1 MDKIF
6 AKTLK
11 TLYNLRTF
19 KPSKPSPSELI
30 FKNWDPLLILLY
42 DVKLHGERL
51 DKTDDQEILHC
62 RQMGKGKKPN

>member
-11 TLYNLRTF
+11 NLYNLRTF

-30 FKNWDPLLILLY
+30 FKNWNPSLILLY
-42 DVKLHGERL
+42 DVKLHGKKLE
-51 DKTDDQEILHC
+51 KTDDQEILHC
-62 RQMGKGKKPN
+62 RQMGEGTKPN